1 MLIIRCR
8 PVDALTSFETAAYG
22 GPASSTARYAIRQAL
37 DQEYQ
42 KSVAG
47 QRATMGQTRPGAGS
61 NVPSNKLASIPKRD
75 VPNSIH
81 GKGSGRINAP
91 KRDFFGRVVKDDEYG
106 LEKANRRRQSTN
118 PNDRT
123 HGQRRAGQIFVSFHE
138 GYSNAV
144 RKPITL
150 DDLMRGL

>member
-1 MLIIRCR
+1 MGYCR
-8 PVDALTSFETAAYG
+8 PVDVLTSFQTATCG
-22 GPASSTARYAIRQAL
+22 GLASSTTRYAIRQAL

-47 QRATMGQTRPGAGS
+47 QRVVMASGVGS
-61 NVPSNKLASIPKRD
+61 NLPSKKASVSSND
-75 VPNSIH
+75 VPNGIF
-81 GKGSGRINAP
+81 GKGCGRINGP
-91 KRDFFGRVVKDDEYG
+91 KRDFFGRVVNDNEHG
-106 LEKANRRRQSTN
+106 LDKANGRRHSTES
-118 PNDRT
+118 NDR
-123 HGQRRAGQIFVSFHE
+123 GPGEKEGGQIFVSFHE